1 MYPGGR
7 TAARGQESG
16 SGTRGRVTGS
26 GSDGIHAGDVEID
39 TVTVGRGGESCYTL
53 PAEQGSAAAG
63 EDARAVITFP
73 CPIQRW

>member
-39 TVTVGRGGESCYTL
+39 TVTAGRGERELLHTAC
-53 PAEQGSAAAG
+53 
-63 EDARAVITFP
+63 
-73 CPIQRW
+73 